1 MEGAVFA
8 ETIPF
13 SETRDYVKQVLSG
26 ATYYAALLGSNGM
39 NSAQG
44 GQLLGTLAVLLVLG
58 WLAALWLARHLAHWG
73 QARGWSTVADVASV
87 AVASGGA
94 VVAFSVLALLS
105 TLTALLWV
113 GA

>member
-1 MEGAVFA
+1 MSSTAVTLLIAGAANLLPALFFMF
-8 ETIPF
+8 T
-13 SETRDYVKQVLSG
+13 
-26 ATYYAALLGSNGM
+26 ALLGSNGM

>member
-1 MEGAVFA
+1 MSSTAVTLLIAGAANLLPALFFMF
-8 ETIPF
+8 T
-13 SETRDYVKQVLSG
+13 
-26 ATYYAALLGSNGM
+26 ALLGSNGM

-73 QARGWSTVADVASV
+73 QARGWSTVAGVASV

-94 VVAFSVLALLS
+94 VVAFTVLALVS
-105 TLTALLWV
+105 TLAALLWV